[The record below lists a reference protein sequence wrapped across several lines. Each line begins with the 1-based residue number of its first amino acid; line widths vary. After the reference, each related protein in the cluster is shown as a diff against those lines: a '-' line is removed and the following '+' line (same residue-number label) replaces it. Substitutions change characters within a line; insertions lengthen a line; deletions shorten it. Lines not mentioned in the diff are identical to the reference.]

1 MDYSL
6 ETIIASV
13 AISVKVNTPWTQNI
27 PNRDAV
33 INFIKKLKMTVI
45 EKWDKNLPF
54 FLTLFIL

>member
-45 EKWDKNLPF
+45 EK
-54 FLTLFIL
+54 